1 MCEAS
6 ATPTGFADI
15 EALRLTDPGMVA
27 FPHAAVVAPAVV
39 VFGVFL
45 LDRETVFVASLSPRI
60 WAHTPGPKP
69 HHLLLFLLRVQH
81 AGQLP
86 RLARLFPEAH
96 NPTESVEAQAGI
108 DALAAFPACVHHRPC
123 NLK

>member
-45 LDRETVFVASLSPRI
+45 LDRETVFVASLSP
-60 WAHTPGPKP
+60 ASGPTRQAQNP
-69 HHLLLFLLRVQH
+69 TIFSSSSCACSTQVNFHDWLGSSRRPTTRLRV
-81 AGQLP
+81 LRRKLESM
-86 RLARLFPEAH
+86 RLQRFQRVFTIARA
-96 NPTESVEAQAGI
+96 T
-108 DALAAFPACVHHRPC
+108 
-123 NLK
+123 